1 MLRACGSG
9 GQETYISAWRS
20 ENFLESSNEHC
31 TYGWLIKILRRRLCD
46 VLRKNGPQLV
56 FYGEELI
63 IEVEPEAPVDN
74 LSAVLQNALNRL
86 KPEFKETLL
95 LVVVSELTHKEV
107 ADMLHIPIGTVL
119 SRINRAR
126 TFLRKELI
134 KS

>member
-1 MLRACGSG
+1 MSIA
-9 GQETYISAWRS
+9 
-20 ENFLESSNEHC
+20 
-31 TYGWLIKILRRRLCD
+31 
-46 VLRKNGPQLV
+46 QLV

-74 LSAVLQNALNRL
+74 LSADLQNALNRL